1 MQENYLVLVGNSIER
16 KLSTSLVLVT
26 LTSASFIFA
35 TLGWSAKANTAN
47 TPILKVSS
55 TEVTSYAESVLE
67 MEPKRQ
73 EAFEEIKKVIGSKE
87 VPKIVCNDSKSMNSL
102 PGKAK
107 DIAISYC
114 NDSQTI
120 VESKKL
126 TIERFN
132 EITMET
138 QNNSD
143 LKRQIYN
150 TLIRLQKESATK
162 AGASNAH

>member
-1 MQENYLVLVGNSIER
+1 MGNSIEHQ
-16 KLSTSLVLVT
+16 LSTSLVLAT

-35 TLGWSAKANTAN
+35 TLGWSAKAN

-150 TLIRLQKESATK
+150 TLIRLQKESAAK
-162 AGASNAH
+162 AGARDAQ